1 MPSSPFRDDL
11 GKVHLSL
18 TAGSP
23 LAELFLVDHAF
34 NLVQRS
40 VGRLDAEVEQG
51 VYKVK
56 AQLNDAIAERLVV
69 LNRDQNIDLF
79 DELPIASPVPLPQTE
94 TTHEYHLYPA
104 MQESTTV
111 ASTVG
116 SGAKIF
122 LCARRWSRR
131 DAAMH
136 VAYGPG
142 PPDLSLHLGDGEGI
156 IDLRRAGRG
165 QLDLEDPMVAATV
178 AVNPGTYF
186 VRWRDESDL
195 TVEQSIA
202 AVEGWQT
209 QVFLLEDARA
219 HAVQRREISVL
230 MARHG
235 FDPQQD
241 EVLRL
246 SEQARAALGGARKVA
261 SRLITESL
269 FAKFENPM
277 LGLFGA
283 HLMLIARD
291 ATREAEQEERGRH
304 SQAKRLRAPVTFEQ
318 TYFDEA
324 VDNLSG
330 LLGASQPDVTALAT
344 QSSNRR
350 IDNLEPVTTPPMLW
364 RSWVLLIEASNDRP
378 ELLPTSTWR
387 KALRFLP
394 HRPFLAWAPDADSEK
409 TAEAWRQ
416 AATPVVQAAMHPE
429 RRVTRGVPAAELAPG
444 GGGEAEV
451 RRRLTSRLLAPRAAI
466 DDLAG
471 DLPE

>member
-1 MPSSPFRDDL
+1 MPSSPFRDDV
-11 GKVHLSL
+11 GDVHLTL

-34 NLVQRS
+34 NLVHRS
-40 VGRLDAEVEQG
+40 VGQLDVRVAQG

-69 LNRDQNIDLF
+69 LNQDQNIDLL
-79 DELPIASPVPLPQTE
+79 DELSIASPVPLPQTE

-104 MQESTTV
+104 MQESTAV

-116 SGAKIF
+116 RGAKIF
-122 LCARRWSRR
+122 LCARRWSGR

-136 VAYGPG
+136 FVYGSG
-142 PPDLSLHLGDGEGI
+142 PPDLALHLGDGEQI
-156 IDLRRAGRG
+156 IDLRRAGHG
-165 QLDLEDPMVAATV
+165 DLDLEDPMVAATV
-178 AVNPGTYF
+178 EVDPGRYF
-186 VRWRDESDL
+186 VRWLDESGL
-195 TVEQSIA
+195 TVEQSIE

-219 HAVQRREISVL
+219 HAFLRRDISVL
-230 MARHG
+230 MARHS
-235 FDPQQD
+235 FDPDQD
-241 EVLRL
+241 DVLRL

-291 ATREAEQEERGRH
+291 AEREAQQEERGV
-304 SQAKRLRAPVTFEQ
+304 KRLRAPVTFEQ

-324 VDNLSG
+324 VDNLSR
-330 LLGASQPDVTALAT
+330 LLGASQADVTALAT
-344 QSSNRR
+344 QAGNRR
-350 IDNLEPVTTPPMLW
+350 IDNLEPVATPPMLW
-364 RSWVLLIEASNDRP
+364 RSWVLLIEASNERP
-378 ELLPTSTWR
+378 ELLPTSTWL

-394 HRPFLAWAPDADSEK
+394 HRPFLAWAPDRDSK
-409 TAEAWRQ
+409 QTAKAWRQ
-416 AATPVVQAAMHPE
+416 AVTPVVQAAMHTQRP
-429 RRVTRGVPAAELAPG
+429 VTRGLPEAELG
-444 GGGEAEV
+444 EGGGEAEA

-471 DLPE
+471 KLPE